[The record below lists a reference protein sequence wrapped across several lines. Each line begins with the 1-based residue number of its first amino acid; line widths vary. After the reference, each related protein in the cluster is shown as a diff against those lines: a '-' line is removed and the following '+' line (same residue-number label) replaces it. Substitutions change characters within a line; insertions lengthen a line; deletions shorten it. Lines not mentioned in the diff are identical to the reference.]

1 MLLPALA
8 MLGQE
13 VLSASRVHARGNRRF
28 LPALGLPV
36 KSDGQIDPLVRYRD
50 GHWEGADSVRAVP
63 RWTMWAV
70 YAEALPGVA
79 VQLPMQVGAGQ
90 QGGGASAQGPG
101 KSAGQVQPGAAQLAG
116 KALQPG
122 QSAGKA
128 AVQSAAGPGRALM
141 QAAATVVPQG
151 VPRQLAPVFEF
162 CRGWAGESPKGA
174 ADVVC
179 GPLRKAGR
187 SASWG
192 QSAVQAQSAGQEQ
205 GAGQA
210 PGAGRTQSVGRE
222 LGTDRAQGSSAG
234 WFAAVC
240 KKTRSGLGWK
250 SIAFIVPPEGMDPG
264 RSIYDYTRSVNYLER
279 RIGYNLFPHLPSHL
293 QEIIEEMTATELVCP
308 YSEFDPGLDEGP
320 DREVEY
326 DMELDYLE
334 RD

>member
-1 MLLPALA
+1 MFYLYGDTMKKRVCIRAAMMAAALLMLAPLEGA
-8 MLGQE
+8 GQE
-13 VLSASRVHARGNRRF
+13 VLSASKVHARANRRF

-36 KSDGQIDPLVRYRD
+36 KSDGQIDRVVRYRD
-50 GHWEGADSVRAVP
+50 GHWEGADSARAVP

-70 YAEALPGVA
+70 HAEALPAVA
-79 VQLPMQVGAGQ
+79 VQLPGQ
-90 QGGGASAQGPG
+90 QGAPRQ
-101 KSAGQVQPGAAQLAG
+101 AGAG
-116 KALQPG
+116 KQVVAQQASNAAGRQVVQQQVGTALQ
-122 QSAGKA
+122 
-128 AVQSAAGPGRALM
+128 
-141 QAAATVVPQG
+141 QAAALQG
-151 VPRQLAPVFEF
+151 VPGQLVPVFEF

-187 SASWG
+187 STE
-192 QSAVQAQSAGQEQ
+192 QAQVTGQ
-205 GAGQA
+205 GAGQV
-210 PGAGRTQSVGRE
+210 QSASG
-222 LGTDRAQGSSAG
+222 G

-250 SIAFIVPPEGMDPG
+250 SIAFIVPPEGIDPK

-279 RIGYNLFPHLPSHL
+279 RISYNLFPRLPSNL

>member
-1 MLLPALA
+1 MFYLYGDTMKKRVCILTATTAALLMLLPLEGA
-8 MLGQE
+8 GQE
-13 VLSASRVHARGNRRF
+13 VLSASKVHARANRRF

-36 KSDGQIDPLVRYRD
+36 KIDGQIDRVVRYRE

-70 YAEALPGVA
+70 HAEALPAVA
-79 VQLPMQVGAGQ
+79 VQLPGQ
-90 QGGGASAQGPG
+90 QH
-101 KSAGQVQPGAAQLAG
+101 GAAQQAGAG
-116 KALQPG
+116 KQVTSQQGAVRQVVQQPTGTTLQ
-122 QSAGKA
+122 
-128 AVQSAAGPGRALM
+128 
-141 QAAATVVPQG
+141 QAAALQG
-151 VPRQLAPVFEF
+151 VPGQLAPVFEF

-179 GPLRKAGR
+179 GPLKRAG
-187 SASWG
+187 
-192 QSAVQAQSAGQEQ
+192 QSAGQAQ
-205 GAGQA
+205 VLGQTRSIGQSAGQA
-210 PGAGRTQSVGRE
+210 QASVQSAGQAHGASG
-222 LGTDRAQGSSAG
+222 G

-250 SIAFIVPPEGMDPG
+250 SIAFIVPPEGIDTK

-279 RIGYNLFPHLPSHL
+279 RIGYNLFPRLPSNL

>member
-1 MLLPALA
+1 MFYLYGDTMKKRVCILTATTAALLMLLPLEGA
-8 MLGQE
+8 GQE
-13 VLSASRVHARGNRRF
+13 VLSASKVHARANRRF

-36 KSDGQIDPLVRYRD
+36 KIDGQIDRVVRYRE

-70 YAEALPGVA
+70 HAEALPAVA
-79 VQLPMQVGAGQ
+79 VQLPGQQVG
-90 QGGGASAQGPG
+90 S
-101 KSAGQVQPGAAQLAG
+101 
-116 KALQPG
+116 ALQ
-122 QSAGKA
+122 
-128 AVQSAAGPGRALM
+128 
-141 QAAATVVPQG
+141 QAAALQG
-151 VPRQLAPVFEF
+151 VPGQLAPVFEF

-179 GPLRKAGR
+179 GPLRKAGQK
-187 SASWG
+187 AG
-192 QSAVQAQSAGQEQ
+192 QAQSTSG
-205 GAGQA
+205 
-210 PGAGRTQSVGRE
+210 
-222 LGTDRAQGSSAG
+222 G

-250 SIAFIVPPEGMDPG
+250 SIAFIVPPEGIDTK

-279 RIGYNLFPHLPSHL
+279 SISYNLFPRLPSNL

>member
-1 MLLPALA
+1 MKKRVCILAAALLILLPLDGA
-8 MLGQE
+8 GQE
-13 VLSASRVHARGNRRF
+13 VLSASKVHARANRRF

-36 KSDGQIDPLVRYRD
+36 KSDGQIDRVVRYRD

-70 YAEALPGVA
+70 HAEALPAVA
-79 VQLPMQVGAGQ
+79 VQLPAQQAAASLTQGRNGSAGQGQ
-90 QGGGASAQGPG
+90 QGATPQAGAGRLVALQ
-101 KSAGQVQPGAAQLAG
+101 QVDGAASGRQVVQQTTGTTLQLAA
-116 KALQPG
+116 AL
-122 QSAGKA
+122 
-128 AVQSAAGPGRALM
+128 
-141 QAAATVVPQG
+141 QG
-151 VPRQLAPVFEF
+151 VPGQLTPVFDF

-179 GPLRKAGR
+179 GPLKRAG
-187 SASWG
+187 
-192 QSAVQAQSAGQEQ
+192 QSAGQAQ
-205 GAGQA
+205 AFVQSAGQA
-210 PGAGRTQSVGRE
+210 HGASG
-222 LGTDRAQGSSAG
+222 G

-250 SIAFIVPPEGMDPG
+250 SIAFIVPPEGIDSK

-279 RIGYNLFPHLPSHL
+279 RIGYNLFPRLPSNL

>member
-1 MLLPALA
+1 MLPAPALP
-8 MLGQE
+8 GQE
-13 VLSASRVHARGNRRF
+13 VLRSSKVVSRANRRF
-28 LPALGLPV
+28 MPAIGLPV
-36 KSDGQIDPLVRYRD
+36 RKDGQIDRIVRYREWR
-50 GHWEGADSVRAVP
+50 WEGADSVRAVP

-79 VQLPMQVGAGQ
+79 VQLPMQAGA
-90 QGGGASAQGPG
+90 
-101 KSAGQVQPGAAQLAG
+101 
-116 KALQPG
+116 
-122 QSAGKA
+122 
-128 AVQSAAGPGRALM
+128 QSAAVPGRALM

-179 GPLRKAGR
+179 GPLRKAG
-187 SASWG
+187 
-192 QSAVQAQSAGQEQ
+192 Q

-210 PGAGRTQSVGRE
+210 QGAVQGSNS
-222 LGTDRAQGSSAG
+222 AQGSSAG

>member
-1 MLLPALA
+1 MFYLYGDTMKKRVCILTATTAALLMLLPLEGA
-8 MLGQE
+8 GQE
-13 VLSASRVHARGNRRF
+13 VLSASKVHARANRRF

-36 KSDGQIDPLVRYRD
+36 KSDGQIDRVVRYRE

-70 YAEALPGVA
+70 HAEALPAVA
-79 VQLPMQVGAGQ
+79 VQLPGQ
-90 QGGGASAQGPG
+90 QQ
-101 KSAGQVQPGAAQLAG
+101 GAAQQAGAG
-116 KALQPG
+116 KQVTSQQGAVRQVVQQPTGTTLQ
-122 QSAGKA
+122 
-128 AVQSAAGPGRALM
+128 
-141 QAAATVVPQG
+141 QAAALQG
-151 VPRQLAPVFEF
+151 VPGQLAPVFEF

-179 GPLRKAGR
+179 GPLKKAGR
-187 SASWG
+187 SAG
-192 QSAVQAQSAGQEQ
+192 QAQSVERSA
-205 GAGQA
+205 
-210 PGAGRTQSVGRE
+210 
-222 LGTDRAQGSSAG
+222 SAG

-250 SIAFIVPPEGMDPG
+250 SIAFIVPPEGIDTK

-279 RIGYNLFPHLPSHL
+279 RISYNLFPRLPSNL

>member
-1 MLLPALA
+1 MFYLYGDTMKKRVCILTATTAALLMLLPLEGA
-8 MLGQE
+8 GQE
-13 VLSASRVHARGNRRF
+13 VLSASKVHARANRRF

-36 KSDGQIDPLVRYRD
+36 KIDGQIDRVVRYRE

-70 YAEALPGVA
+70 HAEALPAVA
-79 VQLPMQVGAGQ
+79 VQLPGQQVG
-90 QGGGASAQGPG
+90 S
-101 KSAGQVQPGAAQLAG
+101 
-116 KALQPG
+116 ALQ
-122 QSAGKA
+122 
-128 AVQSAAGPGRALM
+128 
-141 QAAATVVPQG
+141 QAAALQG
-151 VPRQLAPVFEF
+151 VPGQLAPVFEF

-179 GPLRKAGR
+179 GPLKKAGR
-187 SASWG
+187 SAG
-192 QSAVQAQSAGQEQ
+192 QAQSVGQNVERS
-205 GAGQA
+205 A
-210 PGAGRTQSVGRE
+210 
-222 LGTDRAQGSSAG
+222 SAG

-250 SIAFIVPPEGMDPG
+250 SIAFIVPPEGIDTK

-279 RIGYNLFPHLPSHL
+279 RISYNLFPRLPSNL